1 MMGFAAEGPYF
12 KVPAWLMMYMF
23 ICGLTTILIL
33 NKFFSLGVFIH
44 VISECYQVTKSMWV
58 EDSGKLVLGNKCS
71 NSEIRKGIGL
81 PYLDEENVL
90 MGCDVSW

>member
-1 MMGFAAEGPYF
+1 MMGFAAEDPYF

-33 NKFFSLGVFIH
+33 NKLFSLGVFIY
-44 VISECYQVTKSMWV
+44 VISECYQVTRSMWV

-71 NSEIRKGIGL
+71 NSEIRKGFLI
-81 PYLDEENVL
+81 L
-90 MGCDVSW
+90 MKKMF